1 MVIWSHVVS
10 WKRLLV
16 AHRVTVFSERWVMS
30 SLAGWD
36 PHSNEI
42 LIPHDLVTPFTL
54 TSNPHRQII
63 SGDFQL

>member
-1 MVIWSHVVS
+1 
-10 WKRLLV
+10 
-16 AHRVTVFSERWVMS
+16 MS

-36 PHSNEI
+36 THDNEI

-54 TSNPHRQII
+54 TPNPHRQIS